1 MDIALTP
8 DQEAFVRQAIKTGRI
23 ERAEDV
29 VTEALLLWEEREL
42 VRAEFVASLDRAKAS
57 LARGEGRVITRDSMQ
72 TLAEEAKQRLRAR
85 LAVEPSSAG

>member
-1 MDIALTP
+1 MDVALTP
-8 DQEAFVRQAIKTGRI
+8 DQEALVRQAIKTGRI

-42 VRAEFVASLDRAKAS
+42 LRAEFAASLDQARAS
-57 LARGEGRVITRDSMQ
+57 LMRGEGRLITRDSMQ